1 MVEVK
6 TSING
11 INERMDG
18 MNRRMDSWFG
28 TNYEIKVA
36 NNFGSIAGALP

>member
-6 TSING
+6 TSINS

-18 MNRRMDSWFG
+18 MDRLDGRMDSWFG
-28 TNYEIKVA
+28 TNYVRIQ
-36 NNFGSIAGALP
+36 GGQQLR